1 MFAQF
6 EQKFQDRHK
15 LAQNAKNNGKKVV
28 GYFYSLVPKE
38 LIHAAGI
45 LPVQLTEEKGIEYDE
60 KSHTLPYLCGLGR
73 NVTGQIYEK
82 VYSYLDAVAV
92 ATVCDTNRHVLD
104 VWEKRQI
111 VPNPILVR
119 LPGTLNDAAINYYTK
134 ELNRLC
140 TIFGDIAG
148 AKVTDD
154 KIAQSI
160 RLYNENRSLMKQ
172 LYDFRAKDGD
182 AVTALGSLN
191 VVKSSLIMP
200 VEEHNEMLKK
210 LLASLPPATGS
221 GKGKVRL
228 MVCAVNFNI
237 AADTARIAERF
248 GAQVVTDDFTNGVR
262 YASNMIETA
271 GDPLKAL
278 AKGYLMQVPS
288 PGVYSFQKRAD
299 MIEESMKNAGAK
311 GLIYMVQQY
320 CDAFAF
326 EYAIMKEKFDAKGL
340 SYLQLEAEDTPA
352 SVEHLNVR
360 IQSFIESLS

>member
-1 MFAQF
+1 MFAEF
-6 EQKFQDRHK
+6 EQKFQNRHK
-15 LAQNAKNNGKKVV
+15 IAQNAKASGKKVV

-38 LIHAAGI
+38 VIHAAGI
-45 LPVQLTEEKGIEYDE
+45 LPVELTEEKGIEYDE
-60 KSHTLPYLCGLGR
+60 KSNTLPYLCGLGR

-82 VYSYLDAVAV
+82 VYNYLDGVAV

-104 VWEKRQI
+104 VWEKKE
-111 VPNPILVR
+111 VLPNPILVR
-119 LPGTLNDAAINYYTK
+119 LPGTLSDAAINYYTK
-134 ELNRLC
+134 ELNRLRN
-140 TIFGDIAG
+140 IFGDIAG
-148 AKVTDD
+148 TKVTDD
-154 KIAQSI
+154 KIAESI
-160 RLYNENRSLMKQ
+160 RLYNENRTLMKN
-172 LYDFRAKDGD
+172 LYDLRAKDGD
-182 AVTALGSLN
+182 AISALDSFN
-191 VVKSSLIMP
+191 VVKASLVIP

-210 LLASLPPATGS
+210 LLASPPQAKGA

-237 AADTARIAERF
+237 AADTARIADRF
-248 GAQVVTDDFTNGVR
+248 GASVVTDDLTNGVR
-262 YASNMIETA
+262 YSSNMIDTS

-278 AKGYLMQVPS
+278 AKGYLMQIPS
-288 PGVYSFQKRAD
+288 PGVYPFQKRAD
-299 MIEESMKNAGAK
+299 FIETAMKNAGAK
-311 GLIYMVQQY
+311 GLIYLVQQY